1 MIRHLCTA
9 HQDLKKKVALVNIM
23 DNKKTALWVALQI
36 SRSPSLWPLS
46 PLWMSK
52 DFLRF
57 PRSCKDGHHL
67 QASSANLMLVLKIT
81 IRFLSDSHQILIRST
96 SDSLLDHHQIPI
108 RSLAD
113 SHQIPSRYLPNSYQI
128 PTSLDLKGFL
138 RILKEL

>member
-9 HQDLKKKVALVNIM
+9 HQDLKKVALVNRM
-23 DNKKTALWVALQI
+23 VNKKTALWAALQI

-57 PRSCKDGHHL
+57 SRSCKDGPHL
-67 QASSANLMLVLKIT
+67 QASSDNLILVLKIT
-81 IRFLSDSHQILIRST
+81 IRSLFRFSSDPYQIPIRFPLDPHQIPIIFPSDSHQI
-96 SDSLLDHHQIPI
+96 PI
-108 RSLAD
+108 R
-113 SHQIPSRYLPNSYQI
+113 YLSDSYQI
-128 PTSLDLKGFL
+128 PTSLDLKAFL